1 MNFQCQ
7 SKKEELQDRK
17 LEIIDFVNE
26 AKNLRSELVARD
38 QQIFKLKE
46 KLHEQ
51 SMEVS
56 EIQ

>member
-1 MNFQCQ
+1 LNFQCQ